1 MKPISVLLAD
11 DYPQARDST
20 RSILE
25 REVGLKVVAEA
36 GDGEEAVALANV
48 FRPDVA
54 IVDIAMPIIDGIE
67 AAKRIKEQCPSTA
80 VIMLTIYD
88 DEEFIN
94 SALEVGATGYLVKG
108 IRGSELVQAV
118 KEACSKE
125 AKSSNSVL
133 WKVLDRFGN

>member
-1 MKPISVLLAD
+1 MKPIRVLLAD
-11 DYPQARDST
+11 DYSQARAST

-25 REVGLKVVAEA
+25 REGGLKVVAEA
-36 GDGEEAVALANV
+36 GDGEEAVALTNAYK
-48 FRPDVA
+48 PDVA

-88 DEEFIN
+88 NEEFIT

-108 IRGSELVQAV
+108 IRGCELVQAV

-125 AKSSNSVL
+125 AQSSSSIL
-133 WKVLDRFGN
+133 WRVLDRFGN